1 MQAISRAQRL
11 SIRQYCLQ
19 SDHLAVAVC
28 PLVIPPSF
36 APKSSAATSLLEL
49 ACARETD
56 AIMDPGSP
64 VLEWMDLF
72 DSQGRQH
79 SMELDGLSGVSLSG
93 LDDNGLAFNLAQP
106 LGGFPGAC
114 G

>member
-1 MQAISRAQRL
+1 
-11 SIRQYCLQ
+11 
-19 SDHLAVAVC
+19 
-28 PLVIPPSF
+28 
-36 APKSSAATSLLEL
+36 
-49 ACARETD
+49 
-56 AIMDPGSP
+56 

-93 LDDNGLAFNLAQP
+93 LDDNGLSFNLAQP

-114 G
+114 S